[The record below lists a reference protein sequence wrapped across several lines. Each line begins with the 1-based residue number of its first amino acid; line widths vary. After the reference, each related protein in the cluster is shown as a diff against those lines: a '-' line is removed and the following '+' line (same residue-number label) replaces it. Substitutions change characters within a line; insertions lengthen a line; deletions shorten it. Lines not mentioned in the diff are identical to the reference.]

1 MRLVYDLIGP
11 IGHALAAGSAPVVA
25 PLAVAI
31 LAFGSPNTAHGAQ
44 EPPAL
49 DRAEDPL
56 DAAARRALDEAPA
69 RTRIGKIRGARFQSL
84 IVFDD
89 PDAGPHRLSFSASF
103 PARSRLTLSRDRWRV
118 ERYQLGDVWFGL
130 DRSNQRLDAEPR
142 SVLLT
147 GERLESARFD
157 VAMRRALFFW
167 PDAGAL
173 TGDGFTRTATV
184 DDIGVLIATLD
195 RESGRPT
202 RLAAFGRDGS
212 AQAEFREITWQQAE
226 GRWWPAQLE
235 LHVGGRRVW
244 RETVDRIE
252 DRWNF
257 IDTWFLPVDRSR
269 GIVGQPNDARL
280 RMVPREPAWAK
291 DYPIASTPD
300 LSAWRL
306 AAQQSLSVAQTE
318 LEELGLEAS
327 RRVAILLGAEGRAT
341 ALQVLVTRPQDG
353 EGRLEEL
360 AGWHPRDASLTWQFA
375 AGSERPGA
383 VAFEAVTSAA
393 TASGTSLGQAT
404 VEIDLEQP
412 GGTFVVQAFR
422 VSEGGTPRSDQTP

>member
-31 LAFGSPNTAHGAQ
+31 LAFGSPDTAHGAQ

-56 DAAARRALDEAPA
+56 DTAARRALDEAPA

-84 IVFDD
+84 IDFDD

-300 LSAWRL
+300 RL
-306 AAQQSLSVAQTE
+306 PE
-318 LEELGLEAS
+318 PD
-327 RRVAILLGAEGRAT
+327 RRWIMLHG
-341 ALQVLVTRPQDG
+341 
-353 EGRLEEL
+353 
-360 AGWHPRDASLTWQFA
+360 
-375 AGSERPGA
+375 
-383 VAFEAVTSAA
+383 
-393 TASGTSLGQAT
+393 
-404 VEIDLEQP
+404 
-412 GGTFVVQAFR
+412 
-422 VSEGGTPRSDQTP
+422 